1 MTTLTATGST
11 GNTYAWVCTGDP
23 PATLA
28 NTDQNALTFT
38 APVVDANVQY
48 TCIVTATGDGTHAL
62 STTAT
67 ASATVTVT
75 NIDTTAPSFGG
86 LSITNKVYTQDE
98 EITAVVLPAATDAVS
113 TTEASLT
120 YQLLGLPI
128 GLTFEESTR
137 MLSGRPINAQSATE
151 YSYTATDE
159 AGNRSAELTFTI
171 TVNPNAAPT
180 VTIAPGSVTV
190 GEGEMTTLTATG
202 STGNTYA
209 WVCTGDPPATLANTD
224 QNALTF
230 TAPVVDA
237 NVQYTCIVTATG
249 DGTHA
254 LSTTATASATV
265 TVTNIDTTAPSFGG
279 LVITNKVY
287 TQGEEITAVV
297 LPAATDAVSTTEVS
311 LTYQLS
317 GLPTGLTFEE
327 STRRLS
333 GRPINAQSAT
343 ECSYTATDEAGN
355 RSVGLTFTI
364 SVLDTTAPSFGAN
377 IANQVYT
384 QDEEI
389 TAVVLPAAT
398 DAVSTTEVSLTYELS
413 GLPTGLTFEE
423 STRTISGT
431 PTSAQLAI
439 EYSYTA
445 TDEAGNTSVG
455 LTFMITVNPHAA
467 PTVTITEGSSVTVD
481 EGEMTTLTATGS
493 MGNTYAWACTGTPTA
508 TLANA
513 DQNALTFTAPT
524 VDANVEYICM
534 VTATG
539 DGTHATSTTAT
550 ASATVTVTNTDTTD
564 TTDPILDPTS
574 SALISDRTFTL
585 TVGIPIE
592 MSLQLPEATDEGAVI
607 YSLAPALPAGL
618 SFNVDTRA
626 ISGTPV
632 AMQDAITYTYTASDA
647 VGNIASLTFMIAIE
661 AAPLGIVDQ
670 PAGFGL
676 YPNPSSN
683 LLTLWIEN
691 DFRGMLRICVR
702 DLSGKEVVSFTK
714 EKRTSRLE
722 IPLDL
727 DESGIFLVEVQ
738 AGKQVW
744 LEKVVREE

>member
-1 MTTLTATGST
+1 MAAPINAQSATEYSYTATDEAGNRSAELTFMITVNPNAAPTVTIAPGSVTVGEGEMTTLTATGST
-11 GNTYAWVCTGDP
+11 GNTYAWACTGSP

-28 NTDQNALTFT
+28 NVDQNALTFT

-48 TCIVTATGDGTHAL
+48 TCTVTATGDGTHAL

-86 LSITNKVYTQDE
+86 LSIANQVYTQGE
-98 EITAVVLPAATDAVS
+98 EITAVVLPVATDAVS
-113 TTEASLT
+113 TTEVSLT
-120 YQLLGLPI
+120 YELPGLPT

-137 MLSGRPINAQSATE
+137 RLSGAPINAQSATE

-159 AGNRSAELTFTI
+159 AGNRSAGLTFTI
-171 TVNPNAAPT
+171 TVNPNAAPEVSIT
-180 VTIAPGSVTV
+180 EGISVTV

-311 LTYQLS
+311 LTYELS

-343 ECSYTATDEAGN
+343 EYSYTATDEAGN
-355 RSVGLTFTI
+355 RSAGLTFTI
-364 SVLDTTAPSFGAN
+364 
-377 IANQVYT
+377 
-384 QDEEI
+384 
-389 TAVVLPAAT
+389 
-398 DAVSTTEVSLTYELS
+398 
-413 GLPTGLTFEE
+413 
-423 STRTISGT
+423 
-431 PTSAQLAI
+431 
-439 EYSYTA
+439 
-445 TDEAGNTSVG
+445 
-455 LTFMITVNPHAA
+455 TVNPNAA
-467 PTVTITEGSSVTVD
+467 PTVTIAPGSVTVD

-493 MGNTYAWACTGTPTA
+493 TGNTYVWVCTGTPTA

-524 VDANVEYICM
+524 VDANVEYICV

-574 SALISDRTFTL
+574 SAVISGRTFTL

-618 SFNVDTRA
+618 SFNVNTRV

-647 VGNIASLTFMIAIE
+647 VGNTASLTFMIAIE
-661 AAPLGIVDQ
+661 ATPLGIVDQ

-683 LLTLWIEN
+683 LLTVWIEN